1 MALGHDWLQPVAA
14 DLIATPRVGLPKQAV
29 CGIHAVWMA
38 GISVCVHLYCI
49 ERVECVCVLW
59 LNVHKLWVLY
69 FDIILHCVVSNH
81 QDSAYVRL

>member
-38 GISVCVHLYCI
+38 GISVCTSLLHR
-49 ERVECVCVLW
+49 ESRVCVCTMAE
-59 LNVHKLWVLY
+59 
-69 FDIILHCVVSNH
+69 C
-81 QDSAYVRL
+81 A